1 MLAGSL
7 PLEPSRQSCT
17 LRTVHTPDRAHSGCF
32 CLSVASCESDG
43 GVAAFVSAVSKVKND
58 WKLTLS
64 LLSTLDKMKGNDPLI
79 IMTHTM
85 IENSAPRPQ
94 LYQQVRPVRLP
105 STSSPLAVCCALLL
119 LLRRLRPHSTVNL
132 VSPRLRPA
140 APHPLLLTV
149 IVQSHANTGMTSQKK

>member
-17 LRTVHTPDRAHSGCF
+17 LRTVHTPDRAHTCF